1 MPLVSIVID
10 RVLAALNA
18 RDLEAFVAC
27 YNREATIEDGDDRV
41 LAHGHLEI
49 RNRYAPM
56 FESYPTLHV
65 EPLGRWMVGSF
76 VVQEERV
83 TGRTTGSEHHI
94 AVYQLDNE
102 LIVRERLL
110 H

>member
-1 MPLVSIVID
+1 MSTVID

-18 RDLEAFVAC
+18 RDLEAFVA
-27 YNREATIEDGDDRV
+27 YYDPEATIEDGHDRV
-41 LAHGHLEI
+41 LAQGHLEI
-49 RNRYAPM
+49 RDRYGPM
-56 FESYPTLHV
+56 FDNYPTLHV
-65 EPLGRWMVGSF
+65 EQLGRWTVGSF

-83 TGRTTGSEHHI
+83 TGRTTESEHHI

-110 H
+110 R

>member
-1 MPLVSIVID
+1 MNTVID

-27 YNREATIEDGDDRV
+27 YDLEATIEDGNDRV

-49 RNRYAPM
+49 RNRYGPM
-56 FESYPTLHV
+56 FENFSTLHV
-65 EPLGRWMVGSF
+65 EPLGRWTAGSF
-76 VVQEERV
+76 VAQEERV
-83 TGRTTGSEHHI
+83 TGRTTESEHHI

-110 H
+110 R

>member
-1 MPLVSIVID
+1 MNTVID

-18 RDLEAFVAC
+18 RDLEAFIAC
-27 YNREATIEDGDDRV
+27 YGLDATIEDGRDLV

-49 RNRYAPM
+49 RNRYEPM
-56 FESYPTLHV
+56 FENFPSLHV
-65 EPLGRWMVGSF
+65 EQFGRWSAGSF

-83 TGRTTGSEHHI
+83 TGRTSEPELHI
-94 AVYQLDNE
+94 AVYELDGE

-110 H
+110 R